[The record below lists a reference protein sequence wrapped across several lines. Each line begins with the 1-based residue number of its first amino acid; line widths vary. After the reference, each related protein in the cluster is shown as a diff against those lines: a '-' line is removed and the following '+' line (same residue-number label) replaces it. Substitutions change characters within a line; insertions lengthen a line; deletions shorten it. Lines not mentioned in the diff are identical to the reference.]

1 MPEIGHI
8 VRGTCCVLVA
18 GNSTAKQR
26 QFLRQNVDQMVAIPP
41 SSVINPLA
49 SAGALTRMA
58 MNSWEL
64 EQTEDALAERK
75 VCVYEIC
82 INCLREE
89 CFDLYLI
96 GQ

>member
-1 MPEIGHI
+1 M
-8 VRGTCCVLVA
+8 LVA

-58 MNSWEL
+58 MNLWEL
-64 EQTEDALAERK
+64 EQTEDGLAEHK

-82 INCLREE
+82 INCVREE
-89 CFDLYLI
+89 NFDLNLI
-96 GQ
+96 VH